1 MSDSRRSRRSSL
13 HGESGKP
20 ELTELIAHVSLLGT
34 AFLAATI
41 LPGSSEP
48 MLVALLILYP
58 ASAITLFLTAT
69 IGNTA
74 GALANWFLGRGL
86 MRFAGARWFPASTEH
101 IRRVAAFFGR
111 YGSWPLLFSWLP
123 IIGDP
128 LTVAAGAL
136 GIRLPLFLPLVA
148 VGKAARYALIVF
160 GVDLLRPGP

>member
-1 MSDSRRSRRSSL
+1 M
-13 HGESGKP
+13 
-20 ELTELIAHVSLLGT
+20 TELIAHVSLLGT

-41 LPGSSEP
+41 LPGSSEA

-58 ASAITLFLTAT
+58 ASSFTLFLTAT

-86 MRFAGARWFPASTEH
+86 MRFSGARWFPASTKH
-101 IRRVAAFFGR
+101 VRRAVAFFGR

-123 IIGDP
+123 VIGDP
-128 LTVAAGAL
+128 LTVAAGVL

-148 VGKAARYALIVF
+148 AGKAARYAVVIY
-160 GVDLLRPGP
+160 GVNLLHPGS